1 MERDDLTAKQL
12 GPNGLSKYAVFLPA
26 LSGFYAG
33 YIGKQ
38 RRGNFVEQ
46 ARVPSDFENG
56 IEGMNWLN
64 PTEAYFPYKWALYSA
79 GHAELDI
86 TKDAPEEDMVRNR
99 DREYSFILGD
109 SGGFQIGK
117 GVWEGDWR
125 AGSGCPQ
132 AQKKRVQVLDWMEEY
147 MDYGMTLDIPGWVG
161 RTPKGREATK
171 ITTYDEAVEA
181 TKYNYEYWMKHRK
194 GRCKFLTVLQGDN
207 HTQADQWY
215 AEMKKYSD
223 HRIFPNDHFNGWAMG
238 SQNKCDVHL
247 VLKRLVTLM
256 EDGLLEQGK
265 QDWIHY
271 LGTSKLE
278 WAMLFTDVQRAVRKY
293 HNPDLTV
300 SFDCASPFLATANG
314 QVYWKNNLEDRSKWS
329 YKMKKCVDD
338 KKYANDNRYFR
349 DAVMQDGL
357 FEEFI
362 PSPIINR
369 TKISDICWYGPGD
382 LNKIGKE
389 GRTSWDSFA
398 YAILMG
404 HNVYAHLKAVQ
415 DGNELYDA
423 GVIPEMLVREVTVRE
438 TFRQVTDDIFSA
450 PTHAD
455 AMRKIDEFDRWYTC
469 IVGSS
474 ANGFLGKRAVNAH
487 TKLQEHF
494 DLEGS
499 GPVTEAVER
508 KKAEV
513 VLNPSLF
520 EESNV

>member
-1 MERDDLTAKQL
+1 
-12 GPNGLSKYAVFLPA
+12 
-26 LSGFYAG
+26 
-33 YIGKQ
+33 
-38 RRGNFVEQ
+38 
-46 ARVPSDFENG
+46 
-56 IEGMNWLN
+56 
-64 PTEAYFPYKWALYSA
+64 
-79 GHAELDI
+79 
-86 TKDAPEEDMVRNR
+86 
-99 DREYSFILGD
+99 
-109 SGGFQIGK
+109 
-117 GVWEGDWR
+117 
-125 AGSGCPQ
+125 
-132 AQKKRVQVLDWMEEY
+132 
-147 MDYGMTLDIPGWVG
+147 
-161 RTPKGREATK
+161 
-171 ITTYDEAVEA
+171 
-181 TKYNYEYWMKHRK
+181 
-194 GRCKFLTVLQGDN
+194 
-207 HTQADQWY
+207 
-215 AEMKKYSD
+215 
-223 HRIFPNDHFNGWAMG
+223 
-238 SQNKCDVHL
+238 
-247 VLKRLVTLM
+247 
-256 EDGLLEQGK
+256 
-265 QDWIHY
+265 
-271 LGTSKLE
+271 
-278 WAMLFTDVQRAVRKY
+278 
-293 HNPDLTV
+293 
-300 SFDCASPFLATANG
+300 
-314 QVYWKNNLEDRSKWS
+314 
-329 YKMKKCVDD
+329 MKKCVDD

-349 DAVMQDGL
+349 DAVIQDGL

-450 PTHAD
+450 PTHSD